1 MPLPNARNFC
11 QAVYLLKAN
20 MFLKSYDWVFQN
32 GYFELLVGYQ
42 RCVSEYK
49 ICSFMNSL
57 WVCIHLWIKVQL
69 IMLCEGAA
77 FRYTLH
83 LYMMVYPSVC

>member
-1 MPLPNARNFC
+1 MVILNSWG
-11 QAVYLLKAN
+11 VSKVSLSI
-20 MFLKSYDWVFQN
+20 KS
-32 GYFELLVGYQ
+32 
-42 RCVSEYK
+42 
-49 ICSFMNSL
+49 SFMNSL

-83 LYMMVYPSVC
+83 LYMVVYPSVGALAWESFGWLVPQFIRLL